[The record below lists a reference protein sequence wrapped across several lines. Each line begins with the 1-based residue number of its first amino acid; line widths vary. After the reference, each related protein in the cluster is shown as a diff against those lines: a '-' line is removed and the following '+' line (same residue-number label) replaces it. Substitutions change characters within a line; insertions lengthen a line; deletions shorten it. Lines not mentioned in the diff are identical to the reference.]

1 MSDEE
6 EDARRGGEENDDS
19 SSLPVFITKLLRM
32 LQSNE
37 NTESVRWGNDGTTV
51 LISDPSAFATVCPT
65 LRYLNFGCTSGLS
78 DPAAPAYNLL
88 PRT

>member
-6 EDARRGGEENDDS
+6 DDTRRGGEENDES

-37 NTESVRWGNDGTTV
+37 NTDSVRWGNDGTTV
-51 LISDPSAFATVCPT
+51 LISDPSAFATVRPPLLRCPFSQT
-65 LRYLNFGCTSGLS
+65 I
-78 DPAAPAYNLL
+78 AE
-88 PRT
+88 